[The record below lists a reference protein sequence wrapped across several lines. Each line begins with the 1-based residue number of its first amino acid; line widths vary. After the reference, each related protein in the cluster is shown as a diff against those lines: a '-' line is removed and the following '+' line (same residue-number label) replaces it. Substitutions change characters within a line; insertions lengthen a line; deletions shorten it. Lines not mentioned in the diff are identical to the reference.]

1 MTAYKF
7 WLIFNL
13 TSGSAPTT
21 AHSTEKSA
29 REEAERLARKHPG
42 HRFVVLESMYEMTT
56 EAAPVAKVV
65 HKKLP
70 K

>member
-1 MTAYKF
+1 MSEVYKF
-7 WLIFNL
+7 WLVVNATTI
-13 TSGSAPTT
+13 APTVV
-21 AHSTEKSA
+21 HGTEKSA
-29 REEAERLARKHPG
+29 REEAEYLARKHPG

-65 HKKLP
+65 HKKLT

>member
-1 MTAYKF
+1 MSAYKF
-7 WLIFNL
+7 WLIFNI
-13 TSGSAPTT
+13 TSGGAPSQ
-21 AHSTEKSA
+21 AHGSEKSA
-29 REEAERLARKHPG
+29 REEAERLARKHPS

-56 EAAPVAKVV
+56 EAAPVAKIV